1 MKKINP
7 FFIVSA
13 RVFQITVWPLTRFI
27 LWFFGRLEVRGL
39 EHLQDLPKGKAVI
52 FASNHSA
59 EIDPFIP
66 PASLP
71 FMSRFIPLYYTIREK
86 SFYDESGFMQIFYGG
101 FFFKFI
107 GGQYVY
113 AGLKDYEKSL
123 PNHIE
128 LLRQNRN
135 LFIFPEGGINRIG
148 TGVREAKGGIAYL
161 AEKMNSPIVPIG
173 ISGMYGMSFA
183 DFFMRKRKIRVV
195 FGAPISQEEI
205 KSVIHRNGADTIGVY
220 KKEAQYIMDKIAA
233 MIQ

>member
-1 MKKINP
+1 MTKLNP
-7 FFIVSA
+7 FFLVSA
-13 RVFQITVWPLTRFI
+13 RIFQVTAWPGTRFL
-27 LWFFGRLEVRGL
+27 LWFFGRLEVKGL
-39 EHLQDLPKGKAVI
+39 ENLNQLPKGKAVI

-71 FMSRFIPLYYTIREK
+71 FMSRFVPLYYTIREK

-123 PNHIE
+123 PNFIE

-135 LFIFPEGGINRIG
+135 LFIFPEGGINRKG
-148 TGVREAKGGIAYL
+148 TGPGEAKGGIAYL

-183 DFFMRKRKIRVV
+183 AFFARKRKIRVT
-195 FGAPISQEEI
+195 FGAPIFQNEI
-205 KSVIHRNGADTIGVY
+205 KSVIARGPADDVGIY
-220 KKEAQYIMDKIAA
+220 KKEAQYVMDKIAA

>member
-1 MKKINP
+1 MTKINP
-7 FFIVSA
+7 FYIFSA
-13 RVFQITVWPLTRFI
+13 RLFQVVAWPPTRFL
-27 LWFFGRLEVRGL
+27 LWFLGRLEVRGL
-39 EHLQDLPKGKAVI
+39 ENLGKLPKGKAVI

-71 FMSRFIPLYYTIREK
+71 FMSRFVPLYYTIREK
-86 SFYDESGFMQIFYGG
+86 SFYDESGFLQIFYGG
-101 FFFKFI
+101 FLFKFI

-123 PNHIE
+123 ANHIE

-135 LFIFPEGGINRIG
+135 LFIFPEGGINRKG
-148 TGVREAKGGIAYL
+148 NGVREAKGGVAYL

-183 DFFMRKRKIRVV
+183 DFFMRKRKIRVT
-195 FGAPISQEEI
+195 FGAPIFQDEL
-205 KSVIHRNGADTIGVY
+205 KSAVVRGEVGDIAVY
-220 KKEAQYIMDKIAA
+220 KKEAQYVMDKIAG

>member
-7 FFIVSA
+7 FFLISPLI
-13 RVFQITVWPLTRFI
+13 FQVTIWPATRFC
-27 LWFFGRLEVRGL
+27 LWFFGRLEVKGL
-39 EHLQDLPKGKAVI
+39 ENLNSLPKGKGVI
-52 FASNHSA
+52 FASNHSG

-71 FMSRFIPLYYTIREK
+71 FLSRFMPLYYTIREK
-86 SFYDESGFMQIFYGG
+86 SFYDESGWRQILYGG
-101 FFFKFI
+101 FIFKFI

-135 LFIFPEGGINRIG
+135 LFVFPEGGISR
-148 TGVREAKGGIAYL
+148 TGKVSEAKGGIAFL
-161 AEKMNSPIVPIG
+161 AEKFGSPIIPIG
-173 ISGMYGMSFA
+173 ISGVYHMSLS
-183 DFFMRKRKIRVV
+183 DFFMRRRHIRVT
-195 FGAPISQEEI
+195 FGAPILQSEL
-205 KSVIHRNGADTIGVY
+205 KSAVPRGESDDPGAY
-220 KKEAQYIMDKIAA
+220 KKEAQYVMDRITV